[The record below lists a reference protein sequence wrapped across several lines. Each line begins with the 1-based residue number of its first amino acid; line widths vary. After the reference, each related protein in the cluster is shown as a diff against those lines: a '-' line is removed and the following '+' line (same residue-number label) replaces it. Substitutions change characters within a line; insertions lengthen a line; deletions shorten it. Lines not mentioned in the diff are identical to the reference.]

1 MVVIILMNFTHVQ
14 IESLLSSGVV
24 IFYKI
29 DIYEIVNQLKI

>member
-14 IESLLSSGVV
+14 IESLLSSDVV

-29 DIYEIVNQLKI
+29 VNQLKI